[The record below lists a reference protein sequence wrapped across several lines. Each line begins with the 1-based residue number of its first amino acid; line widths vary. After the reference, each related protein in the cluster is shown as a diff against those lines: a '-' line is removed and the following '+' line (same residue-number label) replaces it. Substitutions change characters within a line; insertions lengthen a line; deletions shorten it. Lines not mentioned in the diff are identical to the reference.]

1 MTAGVTKAGIAG
13 AIIVAAGLVTASS
26 ANPVPA
32 PVVRTFGDERILAVD
47 LHVHAQPGDGAL
59 LPWDLAR
66 EARRRGLDA
75 IAITNHNQMIGVY
88 HTRPLDTPFGV
99 LLIPGEEVTTPYV
112 HIAAIGLN
120 HAVDWRG
127 TIPEIAAAIHAQ
139 GGVAI
144 AAHPAEAQRAPWT
157 DEAFRAVDG
166 VEAAHPIMFSG
177 RRARAEI
184 ASAYAQAV
192 AAHAGIAAIGS
203 SDDHTAEPLG
213 FCRTYVFTR
222 TFTQDGILDAIRRG
236 RTVACDAAGTTHGPA
251 DLVPVV
257 RDACRADIRASQRTP
272 ARARAATGVVW
283 AGLLVLAFFGFA

>member
-1 MTAGVTKAGIAG
+1 MAGVTKAGVAG
-13 AIIVAAGLVTASS
+13 AVILASGLLAASLT
-26 ANPVPA
+26 NPLPT
-32 PVVRTFGDERILAVD
+32 PVVRMSGGERILAVD
-47 LHVHAQPGDGAL
+47 FHVHAQPGDGAL

-75 IAITNHNQMIGVY
+75 IAITNHNQMSGIR

-99 LLIPGEEVTTPYV
+99 LLLPGEEVTTPDV
-112 HIAAIGLN
+112 HIAAIGLD

-144 AAHPAEAQRAPWT
+144 AAHPAEDQRAPWT

-177 RRARAEI
+177 RRARAQM

-192 AAHAGIAAIGS
+192 VAHPGIAAIGS
-203 SDDHTAEPLG
+203 SDEHTAEPVG

-222 TFTQDGILDAIRRG
+222 AVTQDGILDAVRRG
-236 RTVACDAAGTTHGPA
+236 RTVACDANGTAHGPA
-251 DLVPVV
+251 ELVPLVA
-257 RDACRADIRASQRTP
+257 DACRADIHASQSTP
-272 ARARAATGVVW
+272 KRAEAATAVAW
-283 AGLLVLAFFGFA
+283 IGLMLLAFFGFS